1 MSLRRGPAALAA
13 VLAALVGAPASRAGE
28 IPDALVVLEASVD
41 LPGRE
46 AAAVPPRFVL
56 LRDGQ
61 VFAGGSDRLYAGK
74 LDKRE
79 LQALDK
85 RAQQVRKLSG
95 LGTYVQF
102 GAEPKGAAFR
112 LRLLKDKDKPVEIRI
127 AGSPAAAL
135 AQMQP
140 LATFVADLASFHHPS
155 LRPFAPAAFA
165 LGVREGALVGGCRP
179 WAFTVALEDAV
190 AAPRAVSAAE
200 ASGWPTG
207 ALPASVC
214 AGDRRYVVTL
224 RPLLPG
230 EQP

>member
-1 MSLRRGPAALAA
+1 VSLRHGPAALAA
-13 VLAALVGAPASRAGE
+13 ALAWAAASRAGE
-28 IPDALVVLEASVD
+28 IPDALVVLEASID

-61 VFAGGSDRLYAGK
+61 DFAGGSDRLYAGK

-85 RAQQVRKLSG
+85 RAQKVRKLSG

-102 GAEPKGAAFR
+102 GAEPKGSYR

-140 LATFVADLASFHHPS
+140 LASFVADLASFHHPS

-165 LGVREGALVGGCRP
+165 LRVREGALVGGCRP
-179 WAFTVALEDAV
+179 WAFTVALEDAL